1 MPRWW
6 VGFRFPRGSL
16 AVVVAVATLLGLLR
30 FPVAARCVE
39 RFPFLMR
46 RGGHVRGRSSVPGV
60 VTRRFCCWLNVSFRP
75 MEVLLLVWWVV
86 GCYVSL
92 WFFACDFHSLCYLSC
107 RRSFL
112 CRVRLIVRVV
122 CALACESLMRVVWSD
137 ESCCLLP
144 SAVTHKTH
152 TLLLQCLVLS
162 VGD

>member
-1 MPRWW
+1 MVLLWYSSVLRRW
-6 VGFRFPRGSL
+6 VGFRFPMGSL
-16 AVVVAVATLLGLLR
+16 AVVVAAATLLGLLR
-30 FPVAARCVE
+30 FPVAA
-39 RFPFLMR
+39 R

-60 VTRRFCCWLNVSFRP
+60 ATQRLCCWLNVSLRP

-137 ESCCLLP
+137 ESRCLLT
-144 SAVTHKTH
+144 SAVTHKIH
-152 TLLLQCLVLS
+152 TLLLQRLVLS